1 MAANPNPTAQQQQS
15 AVGLPSSSTFSF
27 KAPFPVSPPPPQPP
41 LAAAVSALKHRRVSL
56 ASPSSPRLV
65 QPWSF
70 RDEMGLHIQPPT
82 PDAETGA
89 AASSSPTATGAAVP
103 EKKGKMRKLDPKLAG
118 AGGGDE
124 LTVQDKKPRKKWSNE
139 ETQMLV
145 QGCQIVCFIFI
156 SFPPHAFVLC
166 RCSADTHTLIL
177 AWGRQLEDDFAGP

>member
-1 MAANPNPTAQQQQS
+1 MAANPNPTAQPQS
-15 AVGLPSSSTFSF
+15 TTAVGLPSSSTFSF

-41 LAAAVSALKHRRVSL
+41 LAAAAVSALKHRRVSL

-82 PDAETGA
+82 PDAETAA
-89 AASSSPTATGAAVP
+89 AASSSPPATAAVP

-118 AGGGDE
+118 AGDE
-124 LTVQDKKPRKKWSNE
+124 QTVQDKKPRKKWSNE

-145 QGCQIVCFIFI
+145 QGCQIVCFIF
-156 SFPPHAFVLC
+156 SFPLAFRTMSNTQL
-166 RCSADTHTLIL
+166 THTHPYFST
-177 AWGRQLEDDFAGP
+177 G